1 MVLLFAS
8 LLEIYYC
15 IYKHGGLEKQN
26 FFIKKNRSR
35 TAAGFYYR
43 ALLETGRLSPPW
55 GRRRGKASSNDPTQ
69 ILAYS
74 LTLDVT

>member
-26 FFIKKNRSR
+26 FFIKKKPEQDGSR
-35 TAAGFYYR
+35 F
-43 ALLETGRLSPPW
+43 LL
-55 GRRRGKASSNDPTQ
+55 
-69 ILAYS
+69 
-74 LTLDVT
+74 

>member
-26 FFIKKNRSR
+26 FFIKKKPEQDGSR
-35 TAAGFYYR
+35 FYYR
-43 ALLETGRLSPPW
+43 ALLETGLLSPPW